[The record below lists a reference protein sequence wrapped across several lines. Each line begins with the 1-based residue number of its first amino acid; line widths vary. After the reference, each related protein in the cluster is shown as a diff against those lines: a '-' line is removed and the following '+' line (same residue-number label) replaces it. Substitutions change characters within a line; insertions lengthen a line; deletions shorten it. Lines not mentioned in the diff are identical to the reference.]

1 MANFKLEHDMSTL
14 ENTILDIMLENSS
27 DCVTGWPGEMDVAD
41 SVLDLVWAELAKD
54 ENFHWECIDQ
64 APQFADLILDLA
76 KSKPGASAALK
87 AYVLN
92 QYRNQAS
99 YHCHDLEGK
108 FWESYQL

>member
-1 MANFKLEHDMSTL
+1 MNSL
-14 ENTILDIMLENSS
+14 ENVILDIMLNNSG

-54 ENFHWECIDQ
+54 ENFHWETIDQ
-64 APQFADLILDLA
+64 STLFADLVLDLA
-76 KSKPGASAALK
+76 QSKPGASAALK

-92 QYRNQAS
+92 EYRFQAD
-99 YHCHDLEGK
+99 YLCHSLADR